1 MEAFETRAAI
11 SRFLFV
17 SDAPEA
23 VDLVFVFGSPT
34 ISTMAPAIALFR
46 DGLAPKILISG
57 KGRAETGEPEWSA
70 YRAHA
75 LAAGVPEDA
84 LLIEPEASNTSENAA
99 FGAALIERTLGWDG
113 IATIAVCAKPF
124 HMRRA
129 LMTARRHF
137 PAGIR
142 LIARPPSGLGDVAA
156 DDWWQSD
163 WGRQRVL
170 EELGR
175 ISAYALKGDLG
186 DV

>member
-17 SDAPEA
+17 SDPPEA
-23 VDLVFVFGSPT
+23 VDLAFVFGSPS
-34 ISTMAPAIALFR
+34 ISSLEPAIALFR
-46 DGLAPKILISG
+46 DGLTPRILISG
-57 KGRAETGEPEWSA
+57 QGRAVDGQPEWQL

-75 LAAGVPEDA
+75 LASGVPEDA
-84 LLIEPEASNTSENAA
+84 LLIERDAANTFENAA
-99 FGAALIERTLGWDG
+99 FGAALIERTIGWQG
-113 IATIAVCAKPF
+113 ITTVAVSAKPF

-129 LMTARRHF
+129 LMSARRHF
-137 PAGIR
+137 PEGVR
-142 LIARPPSGLGDVAA
+142 LIACPPIGLGDLGP